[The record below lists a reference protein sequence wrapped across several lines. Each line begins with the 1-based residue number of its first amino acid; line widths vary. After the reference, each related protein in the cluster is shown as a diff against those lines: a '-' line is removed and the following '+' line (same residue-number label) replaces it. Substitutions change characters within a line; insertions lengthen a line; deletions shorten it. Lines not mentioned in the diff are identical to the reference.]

1 MSFPKVEIRR
11 RPSMALFAVSA
22 IAMVIGSYLFVL
34 LLAAACVYLP
44 YLILANSDSFSPQ
57 IGLLFLFG
65 IVIAVAMLWSL
76 IPRRDKF
83 EAPGMLLDHETQPRL
98 FSELESIASALNET
112 LPSEVYLIGAPNAF
126 VADRGGVMGFGSRRI
141 MGLGLPLLSLLT
153 VSQFRAVLA
162 HEFAHYYGGDT
173 SLGPW
178 VYKTKSSIVRIFENI
193 GSVGELAR
201 IAILGVMYMVVAT
214 LLKGYF
220 IAFLRVR
227 SLNDRGSRLHVWS

>member
-1 MSFPKVEIRR
+1 MSFPKIEIRR

-76 IPRRDKF
+76 IPRSDKF

-126 VADRGGVMGFGSRRI
+126 VADRGVPRRTPRRKLHPWNRKRRAKGVLTRGAVAIVCFQGF
-141 MGLGLPLLSLLT
+141 PLLPET
-153 VSQFRAVLA
+153 GVAVQC
-162 HEFAHYYGGDT
+162 
-173 SLGPW
+173 
-178 VYKTKSSIVRIFENI
+178 RIC
-193 GSVGELAR
+193 VGYHA
-201 IAILGVMYMVVAT
+201 AAGV
-214 LLKGYF
+214 F
-220 IAFLRVR
+220 
-227 SLNDRGSRLHVWS
+227 